1 VANQGFVHLWAH
13 GVVLPQN
20 TGCELYEFHEKTE
33 ENSHQFVKFVSG
45 AFSVPARQDL
55 SVKMAPMQKFLTKLL
70 RWLPAVLM
78 MAAIFGFSSIPS
90 SEMPRFGLLDLLV
103 KKGGHALGY
112 ALLALAFLH
121 WRRPLWDAGVPPL
134 KILALAWVLAVA
146 YSATDEFHQS
156 FVPGRTPSPVD
167 VLIDAIGAFLGL
179 TVYVLWRKK

>member
-1 VANQGFVHLWAH
+1 M
-13 GVVLPQN
+13 
-20 TGCELYEFHEKTE
+20 
-33 ENSHQFVKFVSG
+33 
-45 AFSVPARQDL
+45 PARQDV
-55 SVKMAPMQKFLTKLL
+55 SVKMMPMQKFLTKLP

-134 KILALAWVLAVA
+134 KILALAWVWPLPTLRPTN
-146 YSATDEFHQS
+146 ST
-156 FVPGRTPSPVD
+156 SP
-167 VLIDAIGAFLGL
+167 LCRGAAPA
-179 TVYVLWRKK
+179 RSMC

>member
-1 VANQGFVHLWAH
+1 M
-13 GVVLPQN
+13 
-20 TGCELYEFHEKTE
+20 
-33 ENSHQFVKFVSG
+33 
-45 AFSVPARQDL
+45 
-55 SVKMAPMQKFLTKLL
+55 SVKIMPMQKFLTKLP
-70 RWLPAVLM
+70 RWIPAVVM

-121 WRRPLWDAGVPPL
+121 WRRPLWGAGAPPL
-134 KILALAWVLAVA
+134 KILILAWVLAVA

-167 VLIDAIGAFLGL
+167 VLIDASGAFLGL
-179 TVYVLWRKK
+179 LIYTAQRHFAR